1 MLADEYDVHVLTRS
15 YSRTLIEGHSE
26 ENTLTF
32 HFADYVGASQYNHR
46 WRFIKFYYII
56 WQVLV
61 VFKVMSLQARHS
73 FELIHHV
80 TYNNIDVP
88 GFLWLVPRTRFV
100 WGPVGGGQVAP
111 DRLQKSTEKAGGK
124 NV

>member
-1 MLADEYDVHVLTRS
+1 MAFHKILLYHLAGIGRV
-15 YSRTLIEGHSE
+15 
-26 ENTLTF
+26 
-32 HFADYVGASQYNHR
+32 
-46 WRFIKFYYII
+46 
-56 WQVLV
+56 
-61 VFKVMSLQARHS
+61 KVISLQARHS
-73 FELIHHV
+73 SELIHHV